1 MEKGRFAMTYRGEV
15 KNGVIVL
22 ESGAIL
28 GEGTVVRVEPVDCE
42 EEPTLADRLQQ
53 VIGIAEGLPSDL
65 AEQHDHYL
73 HGRPKK

>member
-1 MEKGRFAMTYRGEV
+1 MTYRGEV

-22 ESGAIL
+22 ESGASL
-28 GEGTVVRVEPVDCE
+28 DEGTVVLVEPVLSDSE
-42 EEPTLADRLQQ
+42 STLADRLQN
-53 VIGIAEGLPSDL
+53 VIGVAEGLPADL